1 MYGWLVIRSRWRGRT
16 GQSDFK
22 SLLFCATIC
31 SWAGVKLNAQKT
43 DRHHN
48 FSKENEDDQENPEG
62 HGPDGRGHTLLLYT
76 LTDCC
81 AAFLLGTDEPPF
93 INYGLFCC

>member
-1 MYGWLVIRSRWRGRT
+1 MIRSRWRGRA

-43 DRHHN
+43 DRHYN
-48 FSKENEDDQENPEG
+48 FPKENEDDQENPKG
-62 HGPDGRGHTLLLYT
+62 RGPDGRGHTLLLYT

-81 AAFLLGTDEPPF
+81 AAFLLRTDKPPF